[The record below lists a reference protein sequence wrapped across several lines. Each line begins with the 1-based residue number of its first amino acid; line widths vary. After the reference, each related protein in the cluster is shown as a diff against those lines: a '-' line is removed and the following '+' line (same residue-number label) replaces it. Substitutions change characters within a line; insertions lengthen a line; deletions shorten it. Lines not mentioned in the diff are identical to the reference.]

1 MKNVLLKNFWKF
13 FPKIDIKMNFKK
25 NKTLNS
31 VEDNPIIISEK

>member
-25 NKTLNS
+25 IKPLILLKITL
-31 VEDNPIIISEK
+31 